1 MLGDNMKFASIIV
14 GIVFFIMLIK
24 GVFES
29 GLWAIL
35 VFLFIIVSM
44 LKDKNKKKYRKKKKN
59 NRKISPK
66 VKIENASKSDNDF
79 ANYQINF
86 DKYKSNNK
94 YKSESINQTEEFL
107 LEKKKIARLRQMK
120 TLTVGSNFNKSQ
132 EPNKLF
138 FLQAS
143 FMDDFQDDY
152 DINVPCKLYSPV
164 YNNLNMYQ
172 LRSFFSWRTLIR
184 QGIYKKTEVSYVY
197 LYIYEL
203 LNKIGVKNE
212 IDGLNKLIELWQNY
226 RQFDQSIDRYLT
238 IWIKDY
244 YIINQ
249 INIEYKLIED
259 EFPIKKQNNSTIIS
273 EIMVG
278 NYDKK
283 LNFFDSI
290 SSYHILSSKIMEH
303 KYSFLLDLIIPEIF
317 KNLDKYFNEN
327 NYSFNKI
334 LFGELKQSEWLP
346 FKGAIYYDNNLLGNS
361 QITLNGYEKYYK
373 IKNNY
378 YKETFEFSDESKWLM
393 GYILKNIEIILR
405 ECLKFS
411 RNLKAN
417 INMLEP
423 IKVNENLYKFLI
435 DKRIIDII
443 NNTIKKYLI
452 EHKNDI
458 NRIVTEEQKKE
469 IIIDSKQF
477 DDIRASSNR
486 VQEKLIVEEENIEPK
501 RIEELTEIEQFKL
514 ESDNIFTN
522 LIVNLNEIEKNFLTL
537 ILSNENKQNL
547 IDFCKK
553 NNILYEIMLENINNK
568 SLEII
573 GDNLIEDCENEVII
587 YAEYIDS
594 IKINIGGM

>member
-44 LKDKNKKKYRKKKKN
+44 LKDRNKKKHRKKKTQNK
-59 NRKISPK
+59 K
-66 VKIENASKSDNDF
+66 VSTKTKKENVFKSDNDF

-94 YKSESINQTEEFL
+94 YKSESINQTEQFL

-120 TLTVGSNFNKSQ
+120 ALTVGSNFDKTQ

-184 QGIYKKTEVSYVY
+184 QGIYKKTELSYVY

-203 LNKIGVKNE
+203 LNKIGVQNE

-303 KYSFLLDLIIPEIF
+303 KYSFLLELIIPEIF

-346 FKGAIYYDNNLLGNS
+346 FKGAVYYDNNLLGNF

-405 ECLKFS
+405 ECLKFP

-423 IKVNENLYKFLI
+423 IKANENLYKFLI

-477 DDIRASSNR
+477 DNIRASSNR

-501 RIEELTEIEQFKL
+501 RIEEPKEIEQFKL
-514 ESDNIFTN
+514 ESDNIFAN
-522 LIVNLNEIEKNFLTL
+522 LIVNLNEIEKNFLTR
-537 ILSNENKQNL
+537 ILSNEDKQNL

-594 IKINIGGM
+594 IKMNIGGM